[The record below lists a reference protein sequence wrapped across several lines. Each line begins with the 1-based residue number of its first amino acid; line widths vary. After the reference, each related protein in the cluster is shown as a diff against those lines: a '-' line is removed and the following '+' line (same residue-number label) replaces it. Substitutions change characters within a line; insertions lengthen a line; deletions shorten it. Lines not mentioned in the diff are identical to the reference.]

1 MVFSIEI
8 KIDQKR
14 RGRDIFSESRQI
26 HKYMSLRRRL
36 RAIKLFKEVQE
47 RENSRTVT
55 LEQNTEDYESRKKR
69 NIEKGQYI
77 CGKGSR

>member
-1 MVFSIEI
+1 
-8 KIDQKR
+8 
-14 RGRDIFSESRQI
+14 
-26 HKYMSLRRRL
+26 MSLRRRL
-36 RAIKLFKEVQE
+36 RAIKLSKEVQE

-77 CGKGSR
+77 CGKRE